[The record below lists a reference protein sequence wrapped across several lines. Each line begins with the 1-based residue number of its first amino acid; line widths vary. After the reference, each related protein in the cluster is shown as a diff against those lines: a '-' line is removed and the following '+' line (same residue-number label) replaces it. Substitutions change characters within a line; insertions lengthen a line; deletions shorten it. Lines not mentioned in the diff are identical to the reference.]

1 MITSHTLCQL
11 FIKENRWNYEQSSI
25 DTFVLAFRHLIT
37 AIGNKRIDKIVP
49 LDFERFKGFLMETGR
64 SRNSANMWL
73 RSISRVFAWSVE
85 EKNIIAEN
93 PLRRIR
99 QFRITRN
106 PVAFYE
112 DWQVERMLRYASDLR
127 WKGIILCAWTTGL
140 RRGAILNLTTNN
152 IRGGYVHVE
161 AKKKSE
167 RTWPWEPQTREIR
180 QVPLIEQLGG
190 IIKLLGGHYPFLSP
204 RRYAYLLYQQRSGL
218 LNARQRK
225 CPEENFRRTFVGI
238 QRKAFGRQIGDFH
251 RLRKTYT
258 TNMIEQL
265 PDHIVMS
272 LTGHK
277 CRKTLTYYTGV
288 RKSFMDQARN
298 IASGRLKKGSL
309 PETETRFREVV

>member
-11 FIKENRWNYEQSSI
+11 FIEENRWNYEPSSI
-25 DTFVLAFRHLIT
+25 DTFVLAFKHFVS
-37 AIGNKRIDKIVP
+37 AIGNKRIDKIQP
-49 LDFERFKGFLMETGR
+49 ADGEKFKSYLMETGR
-64 SRNSANMWL
+64 SKNSANMWL
-73 RSISRVFAWSVE
+73 RSISRIFSWSVE
-85 EKNIIAEN
+85 DKDILPAN
-93 PLRRIR
+93 PLKRTR

-112 DWQVERMLRYASDLR
+112 DWQVERMLRFASDLR

-140 RRGAILNLTTNN
+140 RRGAILNLTMDN
-152 IRGGYVHVE
+152 IRNGYVHVE
-161 AKKKSE
+161 AKRKSE
-167 RTWPWEPQTREIR
+167 RTWPWEPKTKEIR
-180 QVPLIEQLGG
+180 QVPIVEQLEG
-190 IIKLLGGHYPFLSP
+190 IINLLGGHYPFLNH
-204 RRYAYLLYQQRSGL
+204 RRYAHMLYMQRSGL
-218 LNARQRK
+218 LNFRQRK

-238 QRKAFGRQIGDFH
+238 QRKAFGCQIGDFH

-288 RKSFMDQARN
+288 RKSFFDQARK
-298 IASGRLKKGSL
+298 IASDRLKKGSL
-309 PETETRFREVV
+309 PKTETRLKEVV